1 MNNTNDS
8 SPTILLV
15 DDEQAILTSY
25 RISLTS
31 RGYDSIICCSDS
43 REVMPLLKR
52 HNVDVILL
60 DLVIPFL
67 SGEELLPMIVES
79 YPDIPVVISTGV
91 DDVDTAVRCLK
102 LGARDYMVKP
112 VERNRFLSGIQ
123 RLLELKNLRQENE
136 SLKRG
141 LLGESL
147 QYSEAFN
154 GIITQNKT
162 MMSLFMYMEAV
173 ADSGEPLLIT
183 GETGVGKEL
192 IAQAMHKLAPGDG
205 KFVSVNVA
213 GLDDNMFSD
222 TLFGHQKGAF
232 TDAHQHR
239 SGLVE
244 EASKGTLFLD
254 EIGDLNL
261 QSQVKLLRLL
271 QEKEYYPLGSDRV
284 KRAYCRVICCTN
296 KKLENLTEK
305 NEFRKDLYYRLC
317 THSIHIPPLRQRMDD
332 LPLLIDFFNEEAAA
346 STGKIKITPT
356 PEAIQYLNR
365 YDFPGNVRELRAVIF
380 NAVSTGNPDIMKS
393 SSRITA
399 NVNESGEF
407 PPNIKQ
413 EYSISSSND
422 TIQRITQF
430 LSQYS
435 SLPTLEEFETAIIHE
450 AMSRTNGN
458 ASEAARM
465 LGIHRQTIAKR
476 LKTT

>member
-1 MNNTNDS
+1 MNITNDS

-31 RGYDSIICCSDS
+31 RGYSSIICCSDS

-52 HNVDVILL
+52 QKVDVILL

-102 LGARDYMVKP
+102 LGAKDYMVKP

-123 RLLELKNLRQENE
+123 RLLELKSLRLENE

-141 LLGESL
+141 LLTESL
-147 QYSEAFN
+147 QNSQAFD
-154 GIITQNKT
+154 GIITRNRA
-162 MMSLFMYMEAV
+162 MMSIFMYMEAV

-192 IAQAMHKLAPGDG
+192 IARAMHKLAPGEG
-205 KFVSVNVA
+205 NFVSINVA

-232 TDAHQHR
+232 TDAHQQR

-244 EASKGTLFLD
+244 EALKGTLFLD
-254 EIGDLNL
+254 EIGDLKL

-284 KRAYCRVICCTN
+284 KRANCRVICCTN
-296 KKLENLTEK
+296 QKLEALTET

-332 LPLLIDFFNEEAAA
+332 LPLLINYFIEEAAA
-346 STGKIKITPT
+346 STGKNSITPT
-356 PEAIQYLNR
+356 PEAIQNLNR
-365 YDFPGNVRELRAVIF
+365 YSFPGNIRELRAVIF
-380 NAVSTGNPDIMKS
+380 NAVSTGNPDIMDFSTKNLGNNTPGKS
-393 SSRITA
+393 TSPSEDIPLLINQQLA
-399 NVNESGEF
+399 HY
-407 PPNIKQ
+407 PA
-413 EYSISSSND
+413 
-422 TIQRITQF
+422 
-430 LSQYS
+430 
-435 SLPTLEEFETAIIHE
+435 LPTLEEFETAIIRE
-450 AMSRTNGN
+450 AMNRTNNN

-476 LKTT
+476 LKST